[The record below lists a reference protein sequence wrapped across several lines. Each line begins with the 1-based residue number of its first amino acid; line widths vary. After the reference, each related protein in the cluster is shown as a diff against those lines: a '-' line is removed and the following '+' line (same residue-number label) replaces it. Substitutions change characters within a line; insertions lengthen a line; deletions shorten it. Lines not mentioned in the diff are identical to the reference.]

1 MNNCQKW
8 NCPNMNIRGHC
19 NITAC
24 SDPNRYNHQTL
35 YSVTQKID
43 SIIFPQTIGSI
54 TFYTSKE
61 LIDWVCIQQDNDYG
75 IGNGA

>member
-1 MNNCQKW
+1 MSTMREEIYHKLHPFLEDLVDIACDNIEDLEKDNN
-8 NCPNMNIRGHC
+8 N
-19 NITAC
+19 
-24 SDPNRYNHQTL
+24 
-35 YSVTQKID
+35 D

-61 LIDWVCIQQDNDYG
+61 LIDWVCIQQDSNYG